1 MKELCLQGWGQ
12 MGKTVRLMCE
22 PPPGEL
28 GSVELGH
35 TGEAQ
40 DWCQKGC
47 GKRKRAVLRDVGNPG
62 RWCAHQAGAG
72 AGEFKLS

>member
-1 MKELCLQGWGQ
+1 

-62 RWCAHQAGAG
+62 R
-72 AGEFKLS
+72 